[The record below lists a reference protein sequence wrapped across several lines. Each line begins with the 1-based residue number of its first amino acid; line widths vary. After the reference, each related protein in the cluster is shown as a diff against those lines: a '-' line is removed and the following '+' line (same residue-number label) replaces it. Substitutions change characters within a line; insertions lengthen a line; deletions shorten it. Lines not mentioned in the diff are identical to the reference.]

1 MATVTISGRV
11 DESTKKLADMYIRK
25 HGTTQAE
32 IIANVWRYIADTGEI
47 PALSAK
53 DKTDSNVYR
62 RLDSLRARTPRGT
75 RLSTMGAGDLKK
87 ELSSRE

>member
-11 DESTKKLADMYIRK
+11 DESTKRLADMYIRK

-47 PALSAK
+47 PTFSAK
-53 DKTDSNVYR
+53 DKPASDIFQKFD
-62 RLDSLRARTPRGT
+62 RLRSLTLKGT
-75 RLSTMGAGDLKK
+75 RLSTMSADDLKK
-87 ELSSRE
+87 ELSERE